1 MADDDQPTAELS
13 DEESEILMRLLRN
26 SKKNVETVVFD
37 RESNRAS
44 IKLFS
49 SQDNIHLSWEE
60 ISSLSDEEWRQLFEK
75 HSLSGAPND

>member
-1 MADDDQPTAELS
+1 MADDDHPITELS

-26 SKKNVETVVFD
+26 SRKNVETVAFD
-37 RESNRAS
+37 GESNCVS

-60 ISSLSDEEWRQLFEK
+60 ASSLSDERWRQLFEK
-75 HSLSGAPND
+75 HGPSGASND